1 MANLAYGNLT
11 AVLPTKNVDRFK
23 NYFLDGT
30 MNDHNRDEYF
40 HRTYITDDEV
50 TNNNKGMSLLRISF
64 ECAWSVSGCMMS
76 LNEGK
81 DGNRCVLLEEALKE
95 CDVKRFTL
103 WSSESGIGF
112 EESITYKKGEPL
124 DYQSRELY
132 KDPLDEYLRDEDIS
146 EGGNKEE
153 CQIL

>member
-30 MNDHNRDEYF
+30 MNDHNRGEYF

-50 TNNNKGMSLLRISF
+50 TSNNKGMSLLRISF

-81 DGNRCVLLEEALKE
+81 DGNRSVLLEEAIKE

-132 KDPLDEYLRDEDIS
+132 KDPLDEYLRDEDIY

>member
-11 AVLPTKNVDRFK
+11 AVLPSKNVDSFK

-30 MNDHNRDEYF
+30 MNDHNKVEYF

-50 TNNNKGMSLLRISF
+50 TSNSKGMSLLRISF

-76 LNEGK
+76 INEGK
-81 DGNRCVLLEEALKE
+81 DGKRCVLLEEALKE

-132 KDPLDEYLRDEDIS
+132 KDPLDEYLRDEDIY

>member
-1 MANLAYGNLT
+1 MANMAYGNLT
-11 AVLPTKNVDRFK
+11 AVLPSKNVDRFK

-50 TNNNKGMSLLRISF
+50 TNNNKGMSLIRISF

-132 KDPLDEYLRDEDIS
+132 KDPLDEYLRDEDIY

>member
-30 MNDHNRDEYF
+30 MDDHNRGEYF

-50 TNNNKGMSLLRISF
+50 TSNNKGMSLLRISF

-76 LNEGK
+76 INEGK
-81 DGNRCVLLEEALKE
+81 DGSRCVLLEEALNE

-112 EESITYKKGEPL
+112 EESITYKKGDPL

-132 KDPLDEYLRDEDIS
+132 KDPLDEYLRDEDIY

>member
-23 NYFLDGT
+23 DYFLDGT
-30 MNDHNRDEYF
+30 LKDHSRGEYF

-50 TNNNKGMSLLRISF
+50 TSNNKGMSLLRISF
-64 ECAWSVSGCMMS
+64 ECAWSVSSCMMS

-81 DGNRCVLLEEALKE
+81 DGNRCIFLEEAINE
-95 CDVKRFTL
+95 CEVKRLTL

-132 KDPLDEYLRDEDIS
+132 KDPLDEYLRDEDIY

>member
-23 NYFLDGT
+23 GYFLDGT
-30 MNDHNRDEYF
+30 LKDHSRGEYF
-40 HRTYITDDEV
+40 YRTYITDDEV
-50 TNNNKGMSLLRISF
+50 TNNNKGMSLLRVSF
-64 ECAWSVSGCMMS
+64 ECAWSVSSCMMS

-81 DGNRCVLLEEALKE
+81 EGNRCILLEEAIKE
-95 CDVKRFTL
+95 CDVKRLTL

-132 KDPLDEYLRDEDIS
+132 KDPLDEYLRDEDIY

>member
-23 NYFLDGT
+23 DYFLDGT
-30 MNDHNRDEYF
+30 LKDHSRGEYF
-40 HRTYITDDEV
+40 YRTYITDDEV
-50 TNNNKGMSLLRISF
+50 TNNNKGMSLLRVSF
-64 ECAWSVSGCMMS
+64 ECAWSVSSCMMS

-81 DGNRCVLLEEALKE
+81 EGNRCILLEEAIKE
-95 CDVKRFTL
+95 CDVKRLTL

-112 EESITYKKGEPL
+112 EESIAYKKGEPL

-132 KDPLDEYLRDEDIS
+132 KDPLDEYLRDEDIY